1 MKIYFCAS
9 IRGGRE
15 MREEYQKLIAMLQ
28 VHGKVLTEH
37 IADPSHIPQAELEL
51 TDTQIYEQDRAWLE
65 EADVVVAEV
74 TTPSLGVGF
83 EIGYALQLKKPILCL
98 FREGADKRL
107 SAMITGCND
116 IQTIYYSILDE
127 LTGSLKTFLNQR
139 D

>member
-15 MREEYQKLIAMLQ
+15 MREEYQKLIGMLQ

-37 IADPSHIPQAELEL
+37 IADKSLIPQSELDL
-51 TDTQIYEQDRAWLE
+51 TDTQIYEQDTAWLE

-74 TTPSLGVGF
+74 STPSLGVGF

-98 FREGADKRL
+98 FRDDAEKRL
-107 SAMITGCND
+107 SAMITGCKD
-116 IQTIYYSILDE
+116 IQTIYYKHLDE
-127 LTGSLKTFLNQR
+127 LRTPLKEFL
-139 D
+139 

>member
-15 MREEYQKLIAMLQ
+15 MREEYQKLIGMLQ

-37 IADPSHIPQAELEL
+37 IADPALIPQSELNL
-51 TDTQIYEQDRAWLE
+51 KDTQIYEQDRAWLE

-98 FREGADKRL
+98 FREDAEKRL
-107 SAMITGCND
+107 SAMITGCKD
-116 IQTIYYSILDE
+116 IKTIYYNHLDE
-127 LTGSLKTFLNQR
+127 LRTPLENFLK
-139 D
+139 